1 MINADQPA
9 DGFVADIEEDGSNVR
24 PSIDSIVGLAEGDRC
39 MLEKNVLLHGEGVPC
54 SSGSIEKTSIP
65 SHQSILPPKS
75 QAALVKPVPP
85 HQRSTSE
92 KRKCPT
98 RRATSATLARSVSPT
113 IGKALNNASQ
123 PKLQVCLQAQVRSKK
138 RLSGKGRLHQ
148 RLDIDVSQPVGVPV
162 PPDHDMSPREPIQSS
177 VGQNIVDLE
186 ALISTEE
193 TKRDICMKEQ
203 ISDSVGKWCGSLN
216 FSHQQRI
223 AHVALKVLRR
233 VESTICLIAAAYR
246 LLARAPWT
254 KKMIATDIKQA
265 ALYAVSKGWHLKMP
279 YIRDV
284 PFSKADFAVAAATY
298 LEQVPPNVPEDPFK
312 VCLVIIDFLPLIC
325 GSLFSQAVLSC
336 QWCKASCT
344 VPIPCF
350 ITNTTWT
357 MDGWDDF
364 ATTISQSKLHPW
376 IQRHGW
382 HNGGCDMT
390 CNDISL
396 GRFGP
401 WIYLQLQTER
411 HEDLPLVCQSMQIP
425 RDGGLHLLEAAVT
438 SLLCTNDTVSIGGSR
453 HYWVAEVDN
462 FAITSIYDAVD
473 GKQKLTKA

>member
-1 MINADQPA
+1 M
-9 DGFVADIEEDGSNVR
+9 
-24 PSIDSIVGLAEGDRC
+24 
-39 MLEKNVLLHGEGVPC
+39 
-54 SSGSIEKTSIP
+54 
-65 SHQSILPPKS
+65 
-75 QAALVKPVPP
+75 
-85 HQRSTSE
+85 
-92 KRKCPT
+92 
-98 RRATSATLARSVSPT
+98 
-113 IGKALNNASQ
+113 
-123 PKLQVCLQAQVRSKK
+123 
-138 RLSGKGRLHQ
+138 
-148 RLDIDVSQPVGVPV
+148 DIDVSQPVGVPV

-193 TKRDICMKEQ
+193 TKRGICMKEQ

-473 GKQKLTKA
+473 GKQKLTKALARSLRVCGVLLLVGPSKYPILRSKELDHAAGIIERVRRQATPIKVAGRLRLQTIRNAICATAGKKVKKHTLKSRTNKVNKEHDSSPGQTKKKTISYCCRQAKTKDQPTSFQHSSQLHGGSVHSAC